1 MALPLMR
8 KATAVWLVENTSLT
22 FLQIANFCGLH
33 ELEVSGIA
41 DGEVASGIRGMDPIT
56 SNQLTKKEIKRCELD
71 PNLKLELI
79 VNPATIGETK
89 RRGPRYTPLSKRQDK
104 PTAIAWLV
112 KFYPDLPDSQIIKLV
127 GTTKPTIKSI
137 REKTHASMSTLK
149 PNSPADLGLCT
160 YVELDEAI
168 NKALR
173 AKGIDPEARKKEQDA
188 EKAAALSEDKPS
200 EQHSSGF
207 DFSAFMSTSA
217 SSNQDSEILLIDLI
231 NCDFASSSPASS
243 TSNSVIESINKGN
256 SFFWSFLVARRLILK
271 LLFDNDAVMLVP
283 FDSK

>member
-104 PTAIAWLV
+104 PAAIAWLV

-127 GTTKPTIKSI
+127 GTTKPTIKAI
-137 REKTHASMSTLK
+137 RERSHWNITNIVPTDPVL
-149 PNSPADLGLCT
+149 LGLCKQ
-160 YVELDEAI
+160 VELDTAI
-168 NKALR
+168 EKF
-173 AKGIDPEARKKEQDA
+173 DKKN
-188 EKAAALSEDKPS
+188 
-200 EQHSSGF
+200 
-207 DFSAFMSTSA
+207 
-217 SSNQDSEILLIDLI
+217 SSNNFPENLTNNENLLVSDNNSIP
-231 NCDFASSSPASS
+231 SSSLEKNILNKEEIIKNAE
-243 TSNSVIESINKGN
+243 SVFEK
-256 SFFWSFLVARRLILK
+256 K
-271 LLFDNDAVMLVP
+271 
-283 FDSK
+283 